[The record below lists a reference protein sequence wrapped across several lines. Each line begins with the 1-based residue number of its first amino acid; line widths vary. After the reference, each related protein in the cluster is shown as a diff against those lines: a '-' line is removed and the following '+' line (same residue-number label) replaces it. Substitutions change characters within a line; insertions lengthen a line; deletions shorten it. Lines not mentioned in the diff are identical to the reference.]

1 VRYLL
6 DTSALLAHYRK
17 EIGWQEV
24 QALFEDGEAEILLA
38 SLTLTEFSRRL
49 HEIGA
54 DDAEIMDTLDRYRLL
69 LNDIIA
75 IDDPIATAAYQI
87 GRRASGRLPL
97 ADALIA
103 AAAQADDAELVH
115 RDKHMSGIP
124 FDVVRQRF
132 LGSQSPHDAEEATDR
147 ID

>member
-1 VRYLL
+1 MRYLL

-17 EIGWQEV
+17 EIGGQEV
-24 QALFEDGEAEILLA
+24 QALFQDKEAEILLA
-38 SLTLTEFSRRL
+38 SLSLTEFSRRL

-54 DDAEIMDTLDRYRLL
+54 DDAEIMLILDSYRLL

-75 IDDPIATAAYQI
+75 IDGPIATVAYQI
-87 GRRASGRLPL
+87 GRQASTQLPL

-103 AAAQADDAELVH
+103 AAAHVDDAVLVH

-124 FDVVRQRF
+124 SEVVKQRF
-132 LGSQSPHDAEEATDR
+132 LVSQPPGEEGETTDHEA
-147 ID
+147 

>member
-1 VRYLL
+1 MRYLL

-49 HEIGA
+49 HEMGA
-54 DDAEIMDTLDRYRLL
+54 DDAEIMDTLDGYRLL
-69 LNDIIA
+69 LNEIIA

-87 GRRASGRLPL
+87 GQRASARLPL

-115 RDKHMSGIP
+115 RDKHMLGIP
-124 FDVVRQRF
+124 SHVVKQRF
-132 LGSQSPHDAEEATDR
+132 LVGQSPNDTEEATARVD
-147 ID
+147 